1 MALGGSRESRPDAY
15 DGKGTEIVYVSPCA
29 VIGSEVLYET
39 ISTDVQPEIMPR
51 SLYVLVTVPSSWKK
65 KSEDV
70 GEQQCS
76 LTLSSIDAT
85 CFKSPLSLS
94 VPSTEALFP

>member
-15 DGKGTEIVYVSPCA
+15 DGKGTESVYVSPCA

-65 KSEDV
+65 
-70 GEQQCS
+70 
-76 LTLSSIDAT
+76 
-85 CFKSPLSLS
+85 
-94 VPSTEALFP
+94 